1 MDAGGRAMHGAVA
14 ERAGER
20 RIKSHVISPLIPAP
34 STLLRA
40 GFSLK
45 GEEARHLCRYLMDRA
60 ALNFSSKLPCKL

>member
-14 ERAGER
+14 ERAGENKITR
-20 RIKSHVISPLIPAP
+20 YIPLIPAP